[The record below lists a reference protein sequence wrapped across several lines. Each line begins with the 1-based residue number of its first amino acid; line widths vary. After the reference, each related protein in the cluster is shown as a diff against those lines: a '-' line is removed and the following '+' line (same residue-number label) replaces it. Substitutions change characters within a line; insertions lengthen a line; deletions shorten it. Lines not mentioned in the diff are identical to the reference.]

1 MRCYFFLL
9 SFLFSFLGNIP
20 VRAFVHKQ
28 WKPTCCMFIARRYP
42 PGGEPKQN
50 TCRALL
56 GSRDKASM
64 LTLANSNRYSKAAI
78 TNGWAWSQKGDR
90 GDRISSRKRRRS
102 SVDATRR
109 TLSKRHRQGSHP
121 AGHSWL
127 SPFLFPKKLS
137 KKNKKMGEREPPLAF
152 ACSHDE
158 KALHGEEKRGRGVS
172 ETVPSARAF
181 LAKALTTTCV
191 SSLFGGTVD
200 LR

>member
-1 MRCYFFLL
+1 MAGHGHKREIAEIVSLQ
-9 SFLFSFLGNIP
+9 GRD
-20 VRAFVHKQ
+20 VVH
-28 WKPTCCMFIARRYP
+28 
-42 PGGEPKQN
+42 
-50 TCRALL
+50 
-56 GSRDKASM
+56 
-64 LTLANSNRYSKAAI
+64 
-78 TNGWAWSQKGDR
+78 
-90 GDRISSRKRRRS
+90 
-102 SVDATRR
+102 
-109 TLSKRHRQGSHP
+109 LSKRHRQGSHP

-158 KALHGEEKRGRGVS
+158 KALQGEKEGGEGGVS

-181 LAKALTTTCV
+181 LAKALTTCVV